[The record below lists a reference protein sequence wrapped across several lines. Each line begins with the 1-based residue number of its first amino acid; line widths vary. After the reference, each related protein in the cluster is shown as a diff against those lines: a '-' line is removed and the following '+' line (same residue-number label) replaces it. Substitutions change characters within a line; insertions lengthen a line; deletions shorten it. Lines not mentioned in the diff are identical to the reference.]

1 MLNYGMVIDLK
12 KYKLIMSDLDNTLLP
27 IYTQERFVEIWFRDI
42 SEKFSAYG
50 LDPVRAAG
58 AVNQGVRAMLYNE
71 SGRKN
76 IEVFYEEV
84 EKISGYTREQIEP
97 PTMDYYT
104 STFGNVYDITLPNP
118 YAVRIA
124 ELMKE
129 KAVYAVVAT
138 MPVFMKEAVHMRM
151 GWVGLTPEMFDHI
164 TTADA
169 SSYCK
174 PNPLYFQEILDRFGV
189 KPEEALMIGND
200 VREDMQPCKTL
211 GVDVFLVTDHII
223 THDLPYDE
231 YRQGKYEDLVTFL
244 EAL

>member
-50 LDPVRAAG
+50 LDP
-58 AVNQGVRAMLYNE
+58 
-71 SGRKN
+71 
-76 IEVFYEEV
+76 EVFYEEV

-97 PTMDYYT
+97 PMMDYYT
-104 STFGNVYDITLPNP
+104 TTFGNVFDITLPNP

-124 ELMKE
+124 ELMRE
-129 KAVYAVVAT
+129 KADYAVVAT
-138 MPVFMKEAVHMRM
+138 MPVFMKEAVYMRM

-164 TTADA
+164 TTADT

-231 YRQGKYEDLVTFL
+231 FRQGKYEDLVEFL

>member
-1 MLNYGMVIDLK
+1 MLNYGMVIVLK

-42 SEKFSAYG
+42 SKKFSAYG

-84 EKISGYTREQIEP
+84 EKLSGYTREQIEP

-118 YAVRIA
+118 HAVRIA
-124 ELMKE
+124 ELMRE
-129 KAVYAVVAT
+129 KADFSVVAT
-138 MPVFMKEAVHMRM
+138 MPVFVKEAVYMRM
-151 GWVGLTPEMFDHI
+151 SWVGLTPDMFDHI
-164 TTADA
+164 TTADN

-200 VREDMQPCKTL
+200 VREDMQPCKIWL
-211 GVDVFLVTDHII
+211 HF
-223 THDLPYDE
+223 
-231 YRQGKYEDLVTFL
+231 
-244 EAL
+244 

>member
-1 MLNYGMVIDLK
+1 MK

-84 EKISGYTREQIEP
+84 EKLSGYTREQIEP

-118 YAVRIA
+118 HAVHIA
-124 ELMKE
+124 ELMRE
-129 KAVYAVVAT
+129 KADFSVVAT
-138 MPVFMKEAVHMRM
+138 MPVFVKEAVYMRM
-151 GWVGLTPEMFDHI
+151 SWVGLTPDMFDHI
-164 TTADA
+164 TTADN

-200 VREDMQPCKTL
+200 VREDMQPCKAL

-231 YRQGKYEDLVTFL
+231 FRQGKYEDLVEFL